1 MVTGHVYGP
10 FFFKVRCLWII
21 MKLPKFIFPFLL
33 SCLVWSA
40 CNNGNTATDTSA
52 TDTTSTNPTGNAEDY
67 HPDQRQEI
75 PATDSSNVIGT
86 DTIGASEATP
96 NTGTVKSAN
105 DQKGAKDT
113 TQKQ

>member
-10 FFFKVRCLWII
+10 FFFKYDFRL
-21 MKLPKFIFPFLL
+21 MKLYKSIFPFLM
-33 SCLVWSA
+33 SCFLCFS
-40 CNNGNTATDTSA
+40 CNSNNTTASDSSA

-86 DTIGASEATP
+86 DSIGASDSI
-96 NTGTVKSAN
+96 K
-105 DQKGAKDT
+105 K
-113 TQKQ
+113 